1 LFTTKK
7 RRSER
12 WGRRKV
18 TRNVVDREAIEST
31 SGGGGSGGGGGG
43 GGGGDGGGGGG
54 GGGGGKLFKSM
65 VRVRV
70 Q

>member
-1 LFTTKK
+1 MFTTKK

-43 GGGGDGGGGGG
+43 GGGG
-54 GGGGGKLFKSM
+54 GKLFKSM

>member
-1 LFTTKK
+1 MFTTKK

-18 TRNVVDREAIEST
+18 TRNVVDREATEST
-31 SGGGGSGGGGGG
+31 SGGGGSGS
-43 GGGGDGGGGGG
+43 GGGGG